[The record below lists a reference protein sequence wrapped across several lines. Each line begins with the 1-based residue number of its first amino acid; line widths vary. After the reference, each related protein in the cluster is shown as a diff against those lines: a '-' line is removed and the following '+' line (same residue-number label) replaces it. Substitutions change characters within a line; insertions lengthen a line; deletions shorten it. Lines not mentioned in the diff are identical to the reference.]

1 MSVVKGL
8 RAEGKLVA
16 QTKAYDF
23 ASHTHCICSNE
34 KVFLKRNRWCS
45 TQKIVEAVDE
55 IAVLVD
61 LANYVNIK
69 KSLPPESLKRNLEI
83 RKQYQTKAIEI
94 SYRVETLMEIA
105 YRDNNREGRHIDDK
119 KIDYWMSLL
128 LELRSQIRKWR
139 DSEQG

>member
-8 RAEGKLVA
+8 RTEGKLVA

-23 ASHTHCICSNE
+23 ASYTHCICSNE

-55 IAVLVD
+55 IAVFVD
-61 LANYVNIK
+61 LANNIIIK
-69 KSLPPESLKRNLEI
+69 KTLPPETYKRNLDL
-83 RKQYQTKAIEI
+83 RKQYQNNAIEI

-105 YRDNNREGRHIDDK
+105 YRDNNREGRHIEDDK
-119 KIDYWMSLL
+119 INYWIGLL